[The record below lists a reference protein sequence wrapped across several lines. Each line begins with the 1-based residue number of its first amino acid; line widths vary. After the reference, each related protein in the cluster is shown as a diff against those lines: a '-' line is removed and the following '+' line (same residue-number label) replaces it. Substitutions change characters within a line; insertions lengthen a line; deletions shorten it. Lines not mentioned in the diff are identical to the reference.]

1 MVSVRALN
9 EELKNPHLVETLIHV
24 IPSTGKLIETAD
36 PRPETLTKVLQQ
48 KLSGQIPVYDVAF
61 NVSGI
66 PLLLTRQSYLQ
77 LRLKPVFYSTVSINS
92 FFHSVPSVFEFNR
105 ALWPKKN
112 VACIESASA
121 VLSNFAA
128 ENQTPVILPYIRSL
142 HQNVALSRNHPRT
155 WNPSYL
161 TNAMGS
167 QEYGNASRFVY
178 GNRFLNLPI
187 NGTFEQPQSASP
199 YSVSLEPQGNNNF
212 IWYGNDL
219 LIQIPLE
226 EVLPVFQIPVIPL
239 KQTNSSSIQLRLR
252 LLSPRHMFF
261 SAGYLNP
268 ASAGAIINESAEVS
282 STSSEANNI
291 NAIQLGT
298 VEVDWKREEL
308 QNAVLGG
315 GTLKWLKAITNT
327 PFATVNSL
335 DMFNVDFTVECELVL
350 RALTTPLLNPLT
362 YRFIEPFINESNE
375 FTAHYQDSYV
385 FSQTLNPLNVARM
398 HFSFTPTQL
407 FYNTTHIALL
417 FMQSPK
423 DSNPSKTELP
433 SSLSG
438 PVPVGLASSLFKHGH
453 FFLDKSYSIDDV
465 MITLGPSQTCLFD
478 HPLDFSELFS
488 ITEETLK
495 RYDPTE
501 MSSDML
507 FIQNRFAE
515 GDAIFLFDL
524 SHARDSGFFIDV
536 DNMIRVSGTVN
547 KREGLPTFK
556 QANPGNTNQ
565 VFPGVNNNVVNQA
578 RSISLLRD
586 ISYNTPELRDISYST
601 PGSTS
606 QTWEE
611 GFLDISPN
619 LVALRLKYG
628 KWIDQAFKENFDT
641 IKEIYIRGEGT
652 VDGTVNYTYFDSDQ
666 ERNIET
672 AGSFRFV
679 IQNGILSYS
688 IELNLGVKS
697 GQIMGDQ
704 LTKLFA
710 ESVSSS
716 LPSPTGTRNIIPDS
730 QNVPNNLSASALN
743 DSQPYNQASTNQ
755 ASTLGVQT
763 TKQGSLTKQPEDPQI
778 CLADSQPCLKKNER
792 STTLVPSINLS
803 PGALGQIA
811 KNDNPITVMMV
822 LIYQNTFSVLLE
834 ADGLVLIQ
842 QQ

>member
-398 HFSFTPTQL
+398 PFSFTPTQL

-478 HPLDFSELFS
+478 HPLDFAELFS

-586 ISYNTPELRDISYST
+586 ISHSPPETPSNILSS
-601 PGSTS
+601 G
-606 QTWEE
+606 
-611 GFLDISPN
+611 LDISPH
-619 LVALRLKYG
+619 LEKLRDKYG
-628 KWIDQAFKENFDT
+628 KVMDKAFRENFDT
-641 IKEIYIRGEGT
+641 IKEIYNRGAGIVE
-652 VDGTVNYTYFDSDQ
+652 GTVNYSYYNTTQ
-666 ERNIET
+666 MRWVEA
-672 AGSFRFV
+672 AGSFKFWLE
-679 IQNGILSYS
+679 NGILGYS
-688 IELNLGVKS
+688 LNLDLGVKT
-697 GQIMGDQ
+697 GQIKDDQ

-710 ESVSSS
+710 ESVSLSS
-716 LPSPTGTRNIIPDS
+716 PSPTSTRNILPDS

-778 CLADSQPCLKKNER
+778 CIADSQPCLKKNER